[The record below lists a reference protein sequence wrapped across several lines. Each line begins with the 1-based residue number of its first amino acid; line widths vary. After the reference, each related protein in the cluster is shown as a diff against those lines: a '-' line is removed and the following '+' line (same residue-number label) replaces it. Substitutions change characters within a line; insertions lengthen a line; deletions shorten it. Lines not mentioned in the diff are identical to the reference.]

1 MRTVRHLAAIRVL
14 NSNQFQDGRLGMS
27 RQTKSDMQKTQ
38 GNPSVGSEGHRC
50 ERKRNNKQFRYE
62 GGQNIVC
69 GVRTLISSKMK

>member
-1 MRTVRHLAAIRVL
+1 
-14 NSNQFQDGRLGMS
+14 MS